1 MRALLKGAQVYRDN
15 QFHLTDVLL
24 HDGIIISISPDL
36 PTDAA
41 DSVFFLDGCYLAPS
55 FCDLHVHLREP
66 GYSYKET
73 ILDGTKAAAAGGF
86 TTVCAMPNLNPVP
99 DCMAHLEQ
107 QLEMIRQDACIEVLP
122 YAAITQGRKG
132 GGAPVDFA
140 ALAPQVCAFSDDG
153 TGVQQGTDMY
163 TAMLL
168 AKENNAII
176 TAHCED
182 ESLIP
187 AGGCVHDGLLTEKY
201 TLVGIPA
208 ESEWSQIARDL
219 DLVRQ
224 TGARYHVCHLSARE
238 SVALIRSA
246 KAEGLPVTCEVT
258 PHNLTLTDADL
269 LNEGRFKMNPPIRSA
284 EHQQALLDGFLDGT
298 IDVMATDH
306 APHSNEEKSKG
317 LAGSVMGVVGLE
329 TAFSVLYT
337 HLVQTGLMSLEAL
350 IERLSAVPRRIFGL
364 APVSIA
370 VGQPLSA
377 VALDLHTQYAVDPD
391 RFLTKGR
398 ATPFEGAALS
408 GQVRSTW
415 HRGNLVYNRED
426 QTQ

>member
-36 PTDAA
+36 PTDSA

-107 QLEMIRQDACIEVLP
+107 QLEIIRQDACIEVLP
-122 YAAITQGRKG
+122 YAAITQERKG
-132 GGAPVDFA
+132 AGAPVDFS
-140 ALAPQVCAFSDDG
+140 ALAPHVCAFSDDG
-153 TGVQQGTDMY
+153 TGVQDGGDMY

-168 AKENNAII
+168 AKKNNAII

-187 AGGCVHDGLLTEKY
+187 AGGCVHDGLLMEKY
-201 TLVGIPA
+201 NLIGIPA
-208 ESEWSQIARDL
+208 ASEWGQIARDL

-224 TGARYHVCHLSARE
+224 TGARYHVCHLSAGE
-238 SVALIRSA
+238 SVALIRKA

-258 PHNLTLTDADL
+258 PHNLILSDADL
-269 LNEGRFKMNPPIRSA
+269 LDEGRFKMNPPIRSVG
-284 EHQQALLDGFLDGT
+284 HQQALLDGFLDGT
-298 IDVMATDH
+298 IDVIATDH
-306 APHSNEEKSKG
+306 APHSDEEKSKG

-337 HLVQTGLMSLEAL
+337 HLVKTGRISLEAL
-350 IERLSAVPRRIFGL
+350 VERLSAAPRRIFGL
-364 APVSIA
+364 APVRLA

-377 VALDLHTQYAVDPD
+377 VALDLHTQYTVNPD

-398 ATPFEGAALS
+398 ATPFKGAALN
-408 GQVRSTW
+408 GQVRTTW
-415 HRGNLVYNRED
+415 HAGNLVYNRED
-426 QTQ
+426 EIQ

>member
-24 HDGIIISISPDL
+24 HDGVIISISPDL
-36 PTDAA
+36 PTESV

-73 ILDGTKAAAAGGF
+73 IADGSKAAAAGGF
-86 TTVCAMPNLNPVP
+86 TTICAMPNLNPVP
-99 DCMAHLEQ
+99 DSLEHLQEE
-107 QLEMIRQDACIEVLP
+107 LDIIRRDACIEVLP
-122 YAAITQGRKG
+122 YAAITRGRKG
-132 GGAPVDFA
+132 GGHPVDMKS
-140 ALAPQVCAFSDDG
+140 LAPLVCAFSDDG
-153 TGVQQGTDMY
+153 TGVQDEGDMY
-163 TAMLL
+163 TAMLV

-187 AGGCVHDGLLTEKY
+187 AGGCVHDGLLVEKY
-201 TLVGIPA
+201 GLVGIPA
-208 ESEWSQIARDL
+208 ESEWGQIARDIE
-219 DLVRQ
+219 LVRQ
-224 TGARYHVCHLSARE
+224 TGARYHVCHLSSKE
-238 SVALIRSA
+238 SVALIRKA
-246 KAEGLPVTCEVT
+246 KADGLPLSCEVT

-269 LNEGRFKMNPPIRSA
+269 LDEGRFKMNPPIRSA
-284 EHQQALLDGFLDGT
+284 EHRQALLDGFLDST

-306 APHSNEEKSKG
+306 APHSAEEKAKG
-317 LAGSVMGVVGLE
+317 LAGSIMGVVGLE

-337 HLVQTGLMSLEAL
+337 KLVKTNLMSLESL
-350 IERLSAVPRRIFGL
+350 IDRLSAAPRSLFNL
-364 APVSIA
+364 APVSIE

-377 VALDLHTQYAVDPD
+377 VALDLNASYTVDPS

-398 ATPFEGAALS
+398 ATPFAGGALC

-415 HRGNLVYNRED
+415 HKGSLVYNRED
-426 QTQ
+426 

>member
-15 QFHLTDVLL
+15 QFHLADVLL
-24 HDGIIISISPDL
+24 HDGVIISISPDL
-36 PTDAA
+36 PTESV

-73 ILDGTKAAAAGGF
+73 IADGTRAAAAGGF

-99 DCMAHLEQ
+99 DSLEHLQ
-107 QLEMIRQDACIEVLP
+107 QELDIIRRDACIEVLP

-132 GGAPVDFA
+132 AGEPVDFS
-140 ALAPQVCAFSDDG
+140 ALAPHVCAFSDDG
-153 TGVQQGTDMY
+153 TGVQQSANMLA
-163 TAMLL
+163 AMQL
-168 AKENNAII
+168 AKQHNAII

-187 AGGCVHDGLLTEKY
+187 KGGCVHDGLLVEKY
-201 TLVGIPA
+201 GLIGIPA
-208 ESEWSQIARDL
+208 ESEWGQIARDIE
-219 DLVRQ
+219 LVRQ
-224 TGARYHVCHLSARE
+224 TGARYHVCHLSAKE
-238 SVALIRSA
+238 SVELIRRA
-246 KAEGLPVTCEVT
+246 KAEGLPVSCEVT

-284 EHQQALLDGFLDGT
+284 EHRQALLDGFLDGT

-306 APHSNEEKSKG
+306 APHSAEEKSKG
-317 LAGSVMGVVGLE
+317 LAGSVMGVVGSE

-350 IERLSAVPRRIFGL
+350 IERLSATPRSLFNL
-364 APVSIA
+364 TPVSLE
-370 VGQPLSA
+370 VGQPLST
-377 VALDLHTQYAVDPD
+377 VALDLNASYIVDPS

-398 ATPFEGAALS
+398 ATPFAGAALT
-408 GQVRSTW
+408 GQVRATW
-415 HRGNLVYNRED
+415 HKGSLVYNRED
-426 QTQ
+426 